1 MLLQSAWGIL
11 RAWIYII
18 VEKMEKMG
26 LWRFYSDIIWMIIE
40 LKLSYE
46 TRDMKVFWKVTLKV
60 CHHYYKL

>member
-26 LWRFYSDIIWMIIE
+26 VEEI
-40 LKLSYE
+40 
-46 TRDMKVFWKVTLKV
+46 
-60 CHHYYKL
+60 